1 MKISTKGRYA
11 LRMMLDLATHQG
23 DGYVALKDIAQRQE
37 ISKKYL
43 EQIVATL
50 NKAALVKSIRGSHG
64 GYMLSE
70 PPRNYTVG
78 RILRTMEGNLSPTDC
93 VGANG
98 WPCENK
104 ATCVSLIIWQ
114 KLDEAIN
121 GVLEGMTL
129 EDLVEWQQNLWTDQ
143 YVIGQQ
149 NLWTD
154 QYVIWQIRSSITT
167 NRKSLTHCEKGM
179 KDCYGEKAVFRCER
193 K

>member
-1 MKISTKGRYA
+1 MLFSKTKKGLVTNMKISTKGRYA
-11 LRMMLDLATHQG
+11 IKLMLDLALYSKGQPVKIKEIAKRQG
-23 DGYVALKDIAQRQE
+23 
-37 ISKKYL
+37 ISEKYL

-114 KLDEAIN
+114 KLGDQWCVR
-121 GVLEGMTL
+121 GHDSGRFGGMAAKSMDGSICDLAAKSMDGSICDLAAKSMDRSICDL
-129 EDLVEWQQNLWTDQ
+129 ED
-143 YVIGQQ
+143 
-149 NLWTD
+149 
-154 QYVIWQIRSSITT
+154 QII
-167 NRKSLTHCEKGM
+167 NNNKS
-179 KDCYGEKAVFRCER
+179 
-193 K
+193 

>member
-11 LRMMLDLATHQG
+11 IKLMLDLALYSKGQPVKIKEIAKRQG
-23 DGYVALKDIAQRQE
+23 
-37 ISKKYL
+37 ISEKYL

-121 GVLEGMTL
+121 GVLEGMAAKSMDGSIC
-129 EDLVEWQQNLWTDQ
+129 DLAAKSMD
-143 YVIGQQ
+143 
-149 NLWTD
+149 
-154 QYVIWQIRSSITT
+154 RSSITT

>member
-1 MKISTKGRYA
+1 M
-11 LRMMLDLATHQG
+11 
-23 DGYVALKDIAQRQE
+23 
-37 ISKKYL
+37 
-43 EQIVATL
+43 ATL

-129 EDLVEWQQNLWTDQ
+129 EDLVECQQNLWTDQ
-143 YVIGQQ
+143 YVI
-149 NLWTD
+149 
-154 QYVIWQIRSSITT
+154 
-167 NRKSLTHCEKGM
+167 
-179 KDCYGEKAVFRCER
+179 
-193 K
+193 

>member
-11 LRMMLDLATHQG
+11 IKLMLDLALYSKGQPVKIKEIAKRQG
-23 DGYVALKDIAQRQE
+23 
-37 ISKKYL
+37 ISEKYL

-50 NKAALVKSIRGSHG
+50 NKAALV
-64 GYMLSE
+64 
-70 PPRNYTVG
+70 NYTVG

-143 YVIGQQ
+143 YVI
-149 NLWTD
+149 
-154 QYVIWQIRSSITT
+154 
-167 NRKSLTHCEKGM
+167 
-179 KDCYGEKAVFRCER
+179 
-193 K
+193 

>member
-11 LRMMLDLATHQG
+11 IKLMLDLALYSKGQPVKIKEIAKRQG
-23 DGYVALKDIAQRQE
+23 
-37 ISKKYL
+37 ISEKYL

-64 GYMLSE
+64 G
-70 PPRNYTVG
+70 YTVG

-143 YVIGQQ
+143 YVI
-149 NLWTD
+149 
-154 QYVIWQIRSSITT
+154 
-167 NRKSLTHCEKGM
+167 
-179 KDCYGEKAVFRCER
+179 
-193 K
+193 

>member
-1 MKISTKGRYA
+1 M
-11 LRMMLDLATHQG
+11 
-23 DGYVALKDIAQRQE
+23 
-37 ISKKYL
+37 
-43 EQIVATL
+43 ATL

-129 EDLVEWQQNLWTDQ
+129 EDLVEWQAKSMDGSICDLAAKFMD
-143 YVIGQQ
+143 G
-149 NLWTD
+149 
-154 QYVIWQIRSSITT
+154 SSITT

>member
-11 LRMMLDLATHQG
+11 IKLMLDLALYSKGQPVKIKEIAKRQG
-23 DGYVALKDIAQRQE
+23 
-37 ISKKYL
+37 ISEKYL

-50 NKAALVKSIRGSHG
+50 NKAALV
-64 GYMLSE
+64 
-70 PPRNYTVG
+70 NYTVG

-143 YVIGQQ
+143 YVIWQQ
-149 NLWTD
+149 NL
-154 QYVIWQIRSSITT
+154 
-167 NRKSLTHCEKGM
+167 
-179 KDCYGEKAVFRCER
+179 
-193 K
+193 

>member
-11 LRMMLDLATHQG
+11 IKLMLDLAL
-23 DGYVALKDIAQRQE
+23 Y
-37 ISKKYL
+37 SKG
-43 EQIVATL
+43 Q
-50 NKAALVKSIRGSHG
+50 
-64 GYMLSE
+64 
-70 PPRNYTVG
+70 
-78 RILRTMEGNLSPTDC
+78 TMEGNLSPTDC

-143 YVIGQQ
+143 YVI
-149 NLWTD
+149 
-154 QYVIWQIRSSITT
+154 
-167 NRKSLTHCEKGM
+167 
-179 KDCYGEKAVFRCER
+179 
-193 K
+193 

>member
-11 LRMMLDLATHQG
+11 IKLMLDLALYSKGQPVKIKEIAKRQG
-23 DGYVALKDIAQRQE
+23 
-37 ISKKYL
+37 ISEKYL

-114 KLDEAIN
+114 KLDEQWCVR
-121 GVLEGMTL
+121 GYDSGRFGGMAAKSMDRSIC
-129 EDLVEWQQNLWTDQ
+129 DLAAKL
-143 YVIGQQ
+143 
-149 NLWTD
+149 
-154 QYVIWQIRSSITT
+154 
-167 NRKSLTHCEKGM
+167 
-179 KDCYGEKAVFRCER
+179 
-193 K
+193 

>member
-11 LRMMLDLATHQG
+11 IKLMLDLALYSKGQPVKIKEIAKRQG
-23 DGYVALKDIAQRQE
+23 
-37 ISKKYL
+37 ISEKYL

-78 RILRTMEGNLSPTDC
+78 RILRTMEGNLSPTGC

-143 YVIGQQ
+143 YVI
-149 NLWTD
+149 
-154 QYVIWQIRSSITT
+154 
-167 NRKSLTHCEKGM
+167 
-179 KDCYGEKAVFRCER
+179 
-193 K
+193 

>member
-1 MKISTKGRYA
+1 MKFSTKSRYA
-11 LRMMLDLATHQG
+11 LRLMAELARYAPGST
-23 DGYVALKDIAQRQE
+23 VSLKE
-37 ISKKYL
+37 ISERQQLSLKYL

-143 YVIGQQ
+143 YVI
-149 NLWTD
+149 
-154 QYVIWQIRSSITT
+154 
-167 NRKSLTHCEKGM
+167 
-179 KDCYGEKAVFRCER
+179 
-193 K
+193 